1 MLFKRL
7 NGKVRELDR
16 TTRFKLIKSGKHW
29 VRSENSTLGLFKI
42 VRGEVKTTVGTKSDK
57 ERYGIRS
64 TSQFVLKG
72 LLATGATVGAT
83 AIINTAYADE
93 AGVDVATTSELQKE
107 TLAEANSLVI
117 GSVSDARSMSEE
129 SLESTSSSA
138 SLGEQTSESLSVSQ
152 SESTSETLTTSESN
166 EETTET
172 VLGATDKAIL
182 EQNMSEATLLTQMA
196 ENHASNLAD
205 ADQKT
210 ALSVA
215 IAKVQTELSTG
226 TQLLHEHV
234 GMQAYVDQRQRLNK
248 SVDEMMLVLKATG
261 FVGNSSVN
269 GKPAIAAQLAPI
281 YEIVTDSKE
290 LSNITPNLDDRNGAS
305 IEDVALKYE
314 DIEKDPNLDKSV
326 INLDPVTLK
335 SLSEK
340 HDVTRYTF
348 AIWDFVNRVKPDPL
362 DYYAT
367 LSVDRSSIGSTT
379 PKGLDV
385 YFRLVKK
392 SSGTEVFAQTV
403 KANSVVEFDLPKE
416 LTGSDTN
423 RQYRVSY
430 SIYDDGKPGVIRMQ
444 SVDYQTPKFMI
455 HQLYDVVEPKN
466 VGIYAPSTVASIV
479 PSRSAEHVT
488 YYKLVDDK
496 GEFRQGAYVPNGRE
510 TVLASYAQVGIEGQ
524 EYTASAARQLDG
536 FVQVPLVDYH
546 QNKMSGVFDLSEVGK
561 QTVETYRGGARDHYI
576 KLVREVTS
584 PNGDYTLKYYVLDPS
599 KLWNYRKGDN
609 GTVFDLA
616 NYTLVYEKAF
626 RNDHWNETFE
636 HLETREVKS
645 KKEDYSLTVTPD
657 FSDGKNFKLKISG
670 WFSLTEKVSYTDE
683 KTGKEYSFR
692 KPYTSAPEKQAQ
704 LSGSHIV
711 GDDASL
717 QGADGFSKFY
727 HTVSTGVSYSPSKSV
742 NYYYRRMTPSE
753 LRSQSLSYSASHSI
767 SAQASLSYSE
777 SSSQVV
783 ASESQSLSAAVSL
796 SARQSTSLSESVSS
810 SDSASDSL
818 SISQVLESQSLS
830 SSQSDLQNDSEV
842 SASAS
847 VSSSLSGSEK
857 LVSESESGS
866 LSVSESIS
874 SASTSAS
881 VSASEA
887 LASESVSSS
896 LSGSEKL
903 VSESVSG
910 SLSVS
915 ESITS
920 ASASASVSASE
931 VSVSESVSSSLS
943 VSEKSASESESG
955 SLSVS
960 ESISSASTSAS
971 VSASEKSASESL
983 SGSLSVSESISSA
996 SASSSLSASEK
1007 TASESV
1013 SGSRS
1018 VSESVASASTSTS
1031 MSASEK
1037 SASES
1042 ESGSLSVSESI
1053 SSASTSASVSASE
1066 ATVSESV
1073 SSSLSTSE
1081 KTASESL
1088 SSSLSVSESIASV
1101 STSTSESVAQ
1111 MESSELQSASVS
1123 ELTSKSTSVSVS
1135 ASTSASESE
1144 LNSKSISISV
1154 SESDLSKQTSELES
1168 TSTSASVSTSES
1180 VSVSSSESVLNST
1193 SVSASASESASTKQV
1208 SELTSASTSVSTSA
1222 STSASEASASI
1233 SASIS
1238 ESILNSELV
1247 SVSASESTS
1256 SNQASALESASTSVS
1271 ISTLASVSF
1280 QVSVSNQPSTDRS
1293 DSSSHSMSLT
1303 SNWSS
1308 VSALASDAVNESTV
1322 VYESASASPQEPRST
1337 LVSSKASQLL
1347 SESTSLST
1355 SRSTSSS
1362 ASQSHSE
1369 SQATPQMSSSGEKS
1383 AASVSEAKST
1393 SDSLGVTSR
1402 ELFITLVV
1410 AFFAGLASFF
1420 HRKK

>member
-42 VRGEVKTTVGTKSDK
+42 VRGEVKTTVVTKSDK
-57 ERYGIRS
+57 ERDGIRS

-234 GMQAYVDQRQRLNK
+234 AMQAYVDQRQRLNK

-711 GDDASL
+711 GDDVSL

-742 NYYYRRMTPSE
+742 NYYYRRMNASE
-753 LRSQSLSYSASHSI
+753 LASQSLNHSSSHSI

-777 SSSQVV
+777 SNSQVV

-796 SARQSTSLSESVSS
+796 SARQSTSLSESMSN

-847 VSSSLSGSEK
+847 VSSSLSASEK

-920 ASASASVSASE
+920 ASASASLSASE
-931 VSVSESVSSSLS
+931 VAVSESLSSSLS
-943 VSEKSASESESG
+943 ASEKSASESLSG
-955 SLSVS
+955 SVSVS

-971 VSASEKSASESL
+971 VSES
-983 SGSLSVSESISSA
+983 V
-996 SASSSLSASEK
+996 SSSL
-1007 TASESV
+1007 
-1013 SGSRS
+1013 
-1018 VSESVASASTSTS
+1018 
-1031 MSASEK
+1031 SASEK

-1042 ESGSLSVSESI
+1042 VSGSRSVSESI

-1101 STSTSESVAQ
+1101 STSTSASVAQ

-1123 ELTSKSTSVSVS
+1123 ELTSKSTSVSVSASTSVSVSELISESTSVSVS

-1193 SVSASASESASTKQV
+1193 SVSASASESVSTSTSASVAQMESSELQSASV
-1208 SELTSASTSVSTSA
+1208 SELISESTSVSVSA
-1222 STSASEASASI
+1222 STSASEATASESVLNSTSVSASV
-1233 SASIS
+1233 S

-1308 VSALASDAVNESTV
+1308 VSALASNEVNVSEV

-1337 LVSSKASQLL
+1337 LVSSKVSQLL

>member
-42 VRGEVKTTVGTKSDK
+42 VRGEVKTTVVTKSDK
-57 ERYGIRS
+57 ERDGIRS

-172 VLGATDKAIL
+172 VLGETDKSIL

-226 TQLLHEHV
+226 TQLLNEHV
-234 GMQAYVDQRQRLNK
+234 AMQAYVDQRQRLNK

-290 LSNITPNLDDRNGAS
+290 LSNITPNLDDRNGAN

-881 VSASEA
+881 VSASE
-887 LASESVSSS
+887 
-896 LSGSEKL
+896 KL
-903 VSESVSG
+903 V
-910 SLSVS
+910 
-915 ESITS
+915 
-920 ASASASVSASE
+920 
-931 VSVSESVSSSLS
+931 
-943 VSEKSASESESG
+943 
-955 SLSVS
+955 
-960 ESISSASTSAS
+960 
-971 VSASEKSASESL
+971 
-983 SGSLSVSESISSA
+983 
-996 SASSSLSASEK
+996 
-1007 TASESV
+1007 
-1013 SGSRS
+1013 
-1018 VSESVASASTSTS
+1018 
-1031 MSASEK
+1031 
-1037 SASES
+1037 SES

-1088 SSSLSVSESIASV
+1088 SSSLSVSESI
-1101 STSTSESVAQ
+1101 
-1111 MESSELQSASVS
+1111 
-1123 ELTSKSTSVSVS
+1123 
-1135 ASTSASESE
+1135 
-1144 LNSKSISISV
+1144 
-1154 SESDLSKQTSELES
+1154 
-1168 TSTSASVSTSES
+1168 
-1180 VSVSSSESVLNST
+1180 
-1193 SVSASASESASTKQV
+1193 
-1208 SELTSASTSVSTSA
+1208 TSA
-1222 STSASEASASI
+1222 STSASVSASEVSVLESVSSSL
-1233 SASIS
+1233 SASEKSASESESGSVSVS
-1238 ESILNSELV
+1238 ESITSASTSA
-1247 SVSASESTS
+1247 SVSASEATVSESVSSSLSTS
-1256 SNQASALESASTSVS
+1256 EKTVSESLSGSVSVSESISSASTS
-1271 ISTLASVSF
+1271 ASVSASE
-1280 QVSVSNQPSTDRS
+1280 VSVSESV
-1293 DSSSHSMSLT
+1293 SSSLSASEKSASESVSGSLSVSESISSAST
-1303 SNWSS
+1303 SAS
-1308 VSALASDAVNESTV
+1308 VSASEVSVLESV
-1322 VYESASASPQEPRST
+1322 SSSLSASEKSA
-1337 LVSSKASQLL
+1337 
-1347 SESTSLST
+1347 SESESGSM
-1355 SRSTSSS
+1355 SVSESISS
-1362 ASQSHSE
+1362 ASTS
-1369 SQATPQMSSSGEKS
+1369 
-1383 AASVSEAKST
+1383 ASVSSSEVAISESLSSSLSASEKFASESESGSLSVLESITSASLSSSLSASEKTTSESLSSSLSVSESITSAST
-1393 SDSLGVTSR
+1393 SNRFGISKQLSINFR
-1402 ELFITLVV
+1402 ENRF
-1410 AFFAGLASFF
+1410 
-1420 HRKK
+1420 

>member
-42 VRGEVKTTVGTKSDK
+42 VRGEVKTTVVTKSDK
-57 ERYGIRS
+57 ERDGIRS

-129 SLESTSSSA
+129 SLESTSFSA

-166 EETTET
+166 KETTET

-234 GMQAYVDQRQRLNK
+234 AMQAYVDQRQRLNK

-692 KPYTSAPEKQAQ
+692 KPYTSAPEKQVQ

-753 LRSQSLSYSASHSI
+753 LRSQSLSYSASHSM
-767 SAQASLSYSE
+767 SAQDSLSYSE

-796 SARQSTSLSESVSS
+796 SARQSTSLSESMSN

-847 VSSSLSGSEK
+847 VSSSLSASEK

-881 VSASEA
+881 V
-887 LASESVSSS
+887 
-896 LSGSEKL
+896 
-903 VSESVSG
+903 
-910 SLSVS
+910 
-915 ESITS
+915 
-920 ASASASVSASE
+920 
-931 VSVSESVSSSLS
+931 
-943 VSEKSASESESG
+943 
-955 SLSVS
+955 
-960 ESISSASTSAS
+960 
-971 VSASEKSASESL
+971 
-983 SGSLSVSESISSA
+983 
-996 SASSSLSASEK
+996 
-1007 TASESV
+1007 
-1013 SGSRS
+1013 
-1018 VSESVASASTSTS
+1018 SASTSTS

-1053 SSASTSASVSASE
+1053 SSASTSASVS
-1066 ATVSESV
+1066 ESV
-1073 SSSLSTSE
+1073 SSSLSASEKSASESVSGSMSVSESISSASTSASVSASEVAISESLSSSLSASEKFASESESGSLSVSESITSASSSSSLSASE
-1081 KTASESL
+1081 KTTSESL
-1088 SSSLSVSESIASV
+1088 SSSLSVSESITSASTSASISASVSESILNSESV
-1101 STSTSESVAQ
+1101 STSTSES
-1111 MESSELQSASVS
+1111 
-1123 ELTSKSTSVSVS
+1123 TSRK
-1135 ASTSASESE
+1135 
-1144 LNSKSISISV
+1144 
-1154 SESDLSKQTSELES
+1154 
-1168 TSTSASVSTSES
+1168 
-1180 VSVSSSESVLNST
+1180 
-1193 SVSASASESASTKQV
+1193 
-1208 SELTSASTSVSTSA
+1208 
-1222 STSASEASASI
+1222 
-1233 SASIS
+1233 
-1238 ESILNSELV
+1238 
-1247 SVSASESTS
+1247 
-1256 SNQASALESASTSVS
+1256 QASALESASTSGS
-1271 ISTLASVSF
+1271 ISTLASASL
-1280 QVSVSNQPSTDRS
+1280 QVSASNQPSTDRS
-1293 DSSSHSMSLT
+1293 TSSSYSMSLT
-1303 SNWSS
+1303 SSWSS
-1308 VSALASDAVNESTV
+1308 VSALASNAVNESTV

-1337 LVSSKASQLL
+1337 PVSSKASQLL

>member
-1 MLFKRL
+1 MCPASA
-7 NGKVRELDR
+7 VQ
-16 TTRFKLIKSGKHW
+16 
-29 VRSENSTLGLFKI
+29 
-42 VRGEVKTTVGTKSDK
+42 
-57 ERYGIRS
+57 
-64 TSQFVLKG
+64 TS
-72 LLATGATVGAT
+72 A
-83 AIINTAYADE
+83 
-93 AGVDVATTSELQKE
+93 
-107 TLAEANSLVI
+107 
-117 GSVSDARSMSEE
+117 
-129 SLESTSSSA
+129 
-138 SLGEQTSESLSVSQ
+138 SESLSVSQ

-166 EETTET
+166 KETTET

-234 GMQAYVDQRQRLNK
+234 AMQAYVDQRQRLNK

-314 DIEKDPNLDKSV
+314 DIKKDPNLDKSV

-753 LRSQSLSYSASHSI
+753 LRSQSLSYSASHSM
-767 SAQASLSYSE
+767 SAQDSLSYSE

-783 ASESQSLSAAVSL
+783 ASESQSLSSAVSL
-796 SARQSTSLSESVSS
+796 SARQSTSLSESMSN

-847 VSSSLSGSEK
+847 VSSSLSASEK

-881 VSASEA
+881 VSASE
-887 LASESVSSS
+887 
-896 LSGSEKL
+896 KL
-903 VSESVSG
+903 VSESV
-910 SLSVS
+910 
-915 ESITS
+915 
-920 ASASASVSASE
+920 
-931 VSVSESVSSSLS
+931 
-943 VSEKSASESESG
+943 
-955 SLSVS
+955 
-960 ESISSASTSAS
+960 
-971 VSASEKSASESL
+971 
-983 SGSLSVSESISSA
+983 
-996 SASSSLSASEK
+996 
-1007 TASESV
+1007 
-1013 SGSRS
+1013 
-1018 VSESVASASTSTS
+1018 
-1031 MSASEK
+1031 
-1037 SASES
+1037 
-1042 ESGSLSVSESI
+1042 SGSLSVSESI

-1123 ELTSKSTSVSVS
+1123 ELLSESISVSTSVSTSASEASESISVSASESALDSASVSELTSESTSVSVS
-1135 ASTSASESE
+1135 ASTSVSEASTSISASTSEST
-1144 LNSKSISISV
+1144 S
-1154 SESDLSKQTSELES
+1154 SKQSSELES
-1168 TSTSASVSTSES
+1168 ISASESAST
-1180 VSVSSSESVLNST
+1180 SSSEFVLNST
-1193 SVSASASESASTKQV
+1193 SVSASV
-1208 SELTSASTSVSTSA
+1208 
-1222 STSASEASASI
+1222 
-1233 SASIS
+1233 S
-1238 ESILNSELV
+1238 ESILNSE
-1247 SVSASESTS
+1247 SVSTSTSESTS
-1256 SNQASALESASTSVS
+1256 RKQASALESASTSGS
-1271 ISTLASVSF
+1271 ISTLASASF
-1280 QVSVSNQPSTDRS
+1280 QMSVSNQPSTDRS
-1293 DSSSHSMSLT
+1293 ASSSHSMSLT

-1308 VSALASDAVNESTV
+1308 VSALASNEVNVSEV

-1337 LVSSKASQLL
+1337 LVSSKVSQLL

-1355 SRSTSSS
+1355 SQSTSSS
-1362 ASQSHSE
+1362 ASQSHSQ

>member
-1 MLFKRL
+1 M
-7 NGKVRELDR
+7 
-16 TTRFKLIKSGKHW
+16 
-29 VRSENSTLGLFKI
+29 
-42 VRGEVKTTVGTKSDK
+42 
-57 ERYGIRS
+57 
-64 TSQFVLKG
+64 
-72 LLATGATVGAT
+72 AT
-83 AIINTAYADE
+83 
-93 AGVDVATTSELQKE
+93 
-107 TLAEANSLVI
+107 
-117 GSVSDARSMSEE
+117 
-129 SLESTSSSA
+129 
-138 SLGEQTSESLSVSQ
+138 
-152 SESTSETLTTSESN
+152 
-166 EETTET
+166 
-172 VLGATDKAIL
+172 
-182 EQNMSEATLLTQMA
+182 
-196 ENHASNLAD
+196 
-205 ADQKT
+205 
-210 ALSVA
+210 
-215 IAKVQTELSTG
+215 
-226 TQLLHEHV
+226 
-234 GMQAYVDQRQRLNK
+234 QAFVDQRQRLNK
-248 SVDEMMLVLKATG
+248 SVDEMMLALKATG

-753 LRSQSLSYSASHSI
+753 LSSQSFIYSASHSM
-767 SAQASLSYSE
+767 SAQDSLSYSE
-777 SSSQVV
+777 SNSQVV
-783 ASESQSLSAAVSL
+783 ASDSKSLSAAVSL
-796 SARQSTSLSESVSS
+796 WDSQSTSLSESISS
-810 SDSASDSL
+810 SDSVSDSF
-818 SISQVLESQSLS
+818 SISQELESQSLS
-830 SSQSDLQNDSEV
+830 SSQSDFLNNSEN
-842 SASAS
+842 SAS
-847 VSSSLSGSEK
+847 VSSSLSASEA
-857 LVSESESGS
+857 LASESLSGS
-866 LSVSESIS
+866 MSVSESITS
-874 SASTSAS
+874 SSTSAS
-881 VSASEA
+881 VSASEVA
-887 LASESVSSS
+887 
-896 LSGSEKL
+896 
-903 VSESVSG
+903 VSE
-910 SLSVS
+910 
-915 ESITS
+915 
-920 ASASASVSASE
+920 
-931 VSVSESVSSSLS
+931 
-943 VSEKSASESESG
+943 
-955 SLSVS
+955 
-960 ESISSASTSAS
+960 
-971 VSASEKSASESL
+971 
-983 SGSLSVSESISSA
+983 

-1007 TASESV
+1007 
-1013 SGSRS
+1013 
-1018 VSESVASASTSTS
+1018 ST
-1031 MSASEK
+1031 
-1037 SASES
+1037 
-1042 ESGSLSVSESI
+1042 
-1053 SSASTSASVSASE
+1053 
-1066 ATVSESV
+1066 
-1073 SSSLSTSE
+1073 
-1081 KTASESL
+1081 SESL
-1088 SSSLSVSESIASV
+1088 SGSMSVSESIAS
-1101 STSTSESVAQ
+1101 
-1111 MESSELQSASVS
+1111 SSSIA
-1123 ELTSKSTSVSVS
+1123 SVS
-1135 ASTSASESE
+1135 AS
-1144 LNSKSISISV
+1144 
-1154 SESDLSKQTSELES
+1154 
-1168 TSTSASVSTSES
+1168 
-1180 VSVSSSESVLNST
+1180 
-1193 SVSASASESASTKQV
+1193 
-1208 SELTSASTSVSTSA
+1208 
-1222 STSASEASASI
+1222 
-1233 SASIS
+1233 
-1238 ESILNSELV
+1238 
-1247 SVSASESTS
+1247 
-1256 SNQASALESASTSVS
+1256 
-1271 ISTLASVSF
+1271 
-1280 QVSVSNQPSTDRS
+1280 
-1293 DSSSHSMSLT
+1293 
-1303 SNWSS
+1303 
-1308 VSALASDAVNESTV
+1308 
-1322 VYESASASPQEPRST
+1322 
-1337 LVSSKASQLL
+1337 
-1347 SESTSLST
+1347 
-1355 SRSTSSS
+1355 
-1362 ASQSHSE
+1362 
-1369 SQATPQMSSSGEKS
+1369 
-1383 AASVSEAKST
+1383 
-1393 SDSLGVTSR
+1393 
-1402 ELFITLVV
+1402 
-1410 AFFAGLASFF
+1410 
-1420 HRKK
+1420 

>member
-42 VRGEVKTTVGTKSDK
+42 VRGEVKTTVVTKSDK
-57 ERYGIRS
+57 ERDRIRS

-166 EETTET
+166 KETTET

-234 GMQAYVDQRQRLNK
+234 AMQAYVDQRQRLNK

-314 DIEKDPNLDKSV
+314 DIKKDPNLDKSV

-392 SSGTEVFAQTV
+392 SSGAEVFAQTV

-488 YYKLVDDK
+488 YYKLVNDK
-496 GEFRQGAYVPNGRE
+496 GEFRKGAYVPNGRE

-753 LRSQSLSYSASHSI
+753 LRSQSLSYSASHSM
-767 SAQASLSYSE
+767 SAQDSLSYSE

-796 SARQSTSLSESVSS
+796 SARQSTSLSESMSN

-847 VSSSLSGSEK
+847 VSSSLSASEK

-881 VSASEA
+881 VSASE
-887 LASESVSSS
+887 
-896 LSGSEKL
+896 KL
-903 VSESVSG
+903 VSES
-910 SLSVS
+910 L
-915 ESITS
+915 
-920 ASASASVSASE
+920 
-931 VSVSESVSSSLS
+931 SSSLS
-943 VSEKSASESESG
+943 TSEK
-955 SLSVS
+955 
-960 ESISSASTSAS
+960 TD
-971 VSASEKSASESL
+971 SESL

-1081 KTASESL
+1081 KTVSESL
-1088 SSSLSVSESIASV
+1088 SSSLSVSESIA
-1101 STSTSESVAQ
+1101 
-1111 MESSELQSASVS
+1111 
-1123 ELTSKSTSVSVS
+1123 
-1135 ASTSASESE
+1135 
-1144 LNSKSISISV
+1144 
-1154 SESDLSKQTSELES
+1154 
-1168 TSTSASVSTSES
+1168 
-1180 VSVSSSESVLNST
+1180 
-1193 SVSASASESASTKQV
+1193 
-1208 SELTSASTSVSTSA
+1208 
-1222 STSASEASASI
+1222 
-1233 SASIS
+1233 
-1238 ESILNSELV
+1238 
-1247 SVSASESTS
+1247 
-1256 SNQASALESASTSVS
+1256 
-1271 ISTLASVSF
+1271 
-1280 QVSVSNQPSTDRS
+1280 
-1293 DSSSHSMSLT
+1293 
-1303 SNWSS
+1303 
-1308 VSALASDAVNESTV
+1308 
-1322 VYESASASPQEPRST
+1322 
-1337 LVSSKASQLL
+1337 
-1347 SESTSLST
+1347 
-1355 SRSTSSS
+1355 
-1362 ASQSHSE
+1362 
-1369 SQATPQMSSSGEKS
+1369 
-1383 AASVSEAKST
+1383 
-1393 SDSLGVTSR
+1393 
-1402 ELFITLVV
+1402 
-1410 AFFAGLASFF
+1410 
-1420 HRKK
+1420 

>member
-1 MLFKRL
+1 MFFKRL

-42 VRGEVKTTVGTKSDK
+42 VRGEVKTTVVTKSDK
-57 ERYGIRS
+57 ERDGIRS

-72 LLATGATVGAT
+72 LVATGATVGAT
-83 AIINTAYADE
+83 AMINTAYADE
-93 AGVDVATTSELQKE
+93 AGVEVATTSELQKE

-138 SLGEQTSESLSVSQ
+138 SLSEQTSESISVSLN
-152 SESTSETLTTSESN
+152 ESASETLTTSESS
-166 EETTET
+166 EKTPET

-182 EQNMSEATLLTQMA
+182 EQNVSEATLLTQMA
-196 ENHASNLAD
+196 ENHASNLSA

-210 ALSVA
+210 TLSAA
-215 IAKVQTELSTG
+215 IAKVQTDLSTS
-226 TQLLHEHV
+226 TQLLHENV
-234 GMQAYVDQRQRLNK
+234 GTQAYVDQRQRLNK
-248 SVDEMMLVLKATG
+248 SVDEMMLVLKASG

-281 YEIVTDSKE
+281 YEIVTDSKG

-305 IEDVALKYE
+305 VEDVALKYE
-314 DIEKDPNLDKSV
+314 DIEKDPHLDKSV
-326 INLDPVTLK
+326 INLDPATLK
-335 SLSEK
+335 SLSET

-348 AIWDFVNRVKPDPL
+348 AIWDFVDRVKPDPL

-423 RQYRVSY
+423 RQYKVFY

-444 SVDYQTPKFMI
+444 SVGYQTPKFMI

-466 VGIYAPSTVASIV
+466 IGVYAPSTVASIV

-524 EYTASAARQLDG
+524 EYKASAARQLDG

-599 KLWNYRKGDN
+599 KLWYYRKGDN

-727 HTVSTGVSYSPSKSV
+727 HTVSTRVSYFPLKSV

-753 LRSQSLSYSASHSI
+753 LGSQSLSYSASHSM

-777 SSSQVV
+777 SNSQVV
-783 ASESQSLSAAVSL
+783 DSESQSLSTAVSL
-796 SARQSTSLSESVSS
+796 SDRQSISLSESMSS
-810 SDSASDSL
+810 SDSVSDSL

-830 SSQSDLQNDSEV
+830 SSQSNLQNDSEV
-842 SASAS
+842 SVSAS
-847 VSSSLSGSEK
+847 S
-857 LVSESESGS
+857 S

-874 SASTSAS
+874 S
-881 VSASEA
+881 VSA
-887 LASESVSSS
+887 SSS
-896 LSGSEKL
+896 LSASEKL
-903 VSESVSG
+903 VSESLSSSLSASEKTVSESLSG
-910 SLSVS
+910 SVSVS
-915 ESITS
+915 ESIAS
-920 ASASASVSASE
+920 ASISASVSASE
-931 VSVSESVSSSLS
+931 VAVSASLSSSLS
-943 VSEKSASESESG
+943 
-955 SLSVS
+955 
-960 ESISSASTSAS
+960 
-971 VSASEKSASESL
+971 ASEKTASESL
-983 SGSLSVSESISSA
+983 SGSLSVSESITSA
-996 SASSSLSASEK
+996 S
-1007 TASESV
+1007 
-1013 SGSRS
+1013 
-1018 VSESVASASTSTS
+1018 
-1031 MSASEK
+1031 
-1037 SASES
+1037 
-1042 ESGSLSVSESI
+1042 I
-1053 SSASTSASVSASE
+1053 SASVSASE
-1066 ATVSESV
+1066 EAVSES
-1073 SSSLSTSE
+1073 
-1081 KTASESL
+1081 A
-1088 SSSLSVSESIASV
+1088 
-1101 STSTSESVAQ
+1101 
-1111 MESSELQSASVS
+1111 
-1123 ELTSKSTSVSVS
+1123 
-1135 ASTSASESE
+1135 
-1144 LNSKSISISV
+1144 
-1154 SESDLSKQTSELES
+1154 
-1168 TSTSASVSTSES
+1168 
-1180 VSVSSSESVLNST
+1180 
-1193 SVSASASESASTKQV
+1193 
-1208 SELTSASTSVSTSA
+1208 
-1222 STSASEASASI
+1222 
-1233 SASIS
+1233 
-1238 ESILNSELV
+1238 
-1247 SVSASESTS
+1247 
-1256 SNQASALESASTSVS
+1256 
-1271 ISTLASVSF
+1271 
-1280 QVSVSNQPSTDRS
+1280 DRKRTRQ
-1293 DSSSHSMSLT
+1293 D
-1303 SNWSS
+1303 
-1308 VSALASDAVNESTV
+1308 
-1322 VYESASASPQEPRST
+1322 
-1337 LVSSKASQLL
+1337 
-1347 SESTSLST
+1347 
-1355 SRSTSSS
+1355 
-1362 ASQSHSE
+1362 
-1369 SQATPQMSSSGEKS
+1369 
-1383 AASVSEAKST
+1383 
-1393 SDSLGVTSR
+1393 
-1402 ELFITLVV
+1402 
-1410 AFFAGLASFF
+1410 
-1420 HRKK
+1420 